1 MKGDRERERE
11 NTKHISRLVLSG
23 ANLSIKVGSETEG
36 REREREGER
45 VERGEKEHK
54 THLQGGA
61 LWSGSVHQDRLR
73 DRAGER
79 ERERK
84 EEGRER
90 QRAKERQ

>member
-1 MKGDRERERE
+1 M
-11 NTKHISRLVLSG
+11 LSG

-36 REREREGER
+36 REREREGKR

-79 ERERK
+79 EREK
-84 EEGRER
+84 GGGEGETESERATMRER
-90 QRAKERQ
+90 